1 MWLLLAFA
9 VTAGTFRR
17 PDDFASSYD
26 WRLFETWLEAGRR
39 SVLWYHQFPLWN
51 PWTCGGQVYLA
62 NPQSLVATPTFP
74 LVLLFGTALGA
85 KLTLVV
91 YYFCAFDGMY
101 RLARSFDISVVSSML
116 AAILFGTGGW
126 LALHFAEGHC
136 TFFGAALFPYAMYFY
151 RRACD
156 DGEGA
161 ERPSDLIGVSAS
173 PVGRRL
179 PAQMRWEW
187 AIPLGFIAAWI
198 VGDGGTSTPPMCAVI
213 LTTLALIDC
222 VQRRSARPFLP
233 LALAAGIAFAVG
245 AIRVLPALEFA
256 VDHPRHLFETDA
268 NFPWQMVRNAYWWK
282 GIEPVPGKR
291 YWFHEYGWRL
301 PYLTVPLWIWAIGVR
316 KARVVWIFVAVGA
329 AIVAGSAWPYGPW
342 WLLHHLPIFRDLRVP
357 SRYQIMLAIGVP
369 LLCAM
374 ALDDL
379 RARAWWHKER
389 WKTVFTVAVLA
400 ICAVDGLWFDWVRYS
415 KTFDMHWSLAQEGTS
430 FYQVVGEWRSMMSN
444 VFENHGAIGCDEE
457 APLQRA
463 LKLDEGPGPQARIED
478 PAPGSVDAI
487 RWTPNRVEVDVDLRA
502 SAVVSV
508 NENWNEH
515 WKVELVGDS
524 RRAER
529 GEIIRVGPRLARD
542 RDGGRLGARVPAG
555 HYTVAFIY
563 RPASFVYGILLT
575 ALSIPLAL
583 AAWILARRGRRRAAP
598 RR

>member
-1 MWLLLAFA
+1 M
-9 VTAGTFRR
+9 TAGTFRH
-17 PDDFASSYD
+17 PDWFASSYD

-85 KLTLVV
+85 KLTLVA

-101 RLARSFDISVVSSML
+101 RLARSYDISVPSSML

-126 LALHFAEGHC
+126 MALHFAEGHN

-151 RRACD
+151 RRARD
-156 DGEGA
+156 EF
-161 ERPSDLIGVSAS
+161 
-173 PVGRRL
+173 
-179 PAQMRWEW
+179 EW
-187 AIPLGFIAAWI
+187 AIPLGFMAAWI
-198 VGDGGTSTPPMCAVI
+198 VGDGGTSTPPMCMVI
-213 LTTLALIDC
+213 LATLAAIDC
-222 VQRRSARPFLP
+222 IQRKSARPLLP
-233 LALAAGIAFAVG
+233 LAAAAGVAFLVG
-245 AIRVLPALEFA
+245 ALRVLPALEFA

-268 NFPWQMVRNAYWWK
+268 NFPWQMLRNAYWWK
-282 GIEPVPGKR
+282 GIEPVAGKR

-301 PYLTVPLWIWAIGVR
+301 PYLTIPLWLWALQVR
-316 KARVVWIFVAVGA
+316 KSLTVWIFVGVGA

-379 RARAWWHKER
+379 RARKFWRKPL
-389 WKTVFTVAVLA
+389 TVAVIVL
-400 ICAVDGLWFDWVRYS
+400 CAADGLAFDWVRYGQA
-415 KTFDMHWSLAQEGTS
+415 FDMPRDLAKEGTP
-430 FYQVVGEWRSMMSN
+430 FYQIVGEWRSMMMN

-463 LKLDEGPGPQARIED
+463 LKLDEGPGPQARLED
-478 PAPGSVDAI
+478 PSAGTVRAI
-487 RWTPNRVEVDVDLRA
+487 RWTPNRVELDVELQKN
-502 SAVVSV
+502 AVVSV

-515 WKVELVGDS
+515 WRVDLVGDA
-524 RRAER
+524 RIAERAEV
-529 GEIIRVGPRLARD
+529 IRVGDKWPRD
-542 RDGGRLGARVPAG
+542 RDGGRLGARVPKG
-555 HYTVAFIY
+555 SYTVAFVY
-563 RPASFVYGILLT
+563 RPRSFTVGLILS
-575 ALSIPLAL
+575 ALAIPLAI
-583 AAWILARRGRRRAAP
+583 AAWIGARRRRR